1 MPRGKDAA
9 LPERTR
15 RFPRLDAWAMIDKG
29 KARHL
34 VGETIRE
41 VGILVFVFGPLDALF
56 QRPAPGVAVL
66 APMVA
71 GALSLVTLGIIV
83 EAWEQDT

>member
-1 MPRGKDAA
+1 
-9 LPERTR
+9 
-15 RFPRLDAWAMIDKG
+15 MIDKG

-83 EAWEQDT
+83 EACEQDT